1 MSASSG
7 HIDYRVVRNFLSTCT
22 RLLLKYRLHLV
33 KLFFGVFIPL
43 LIFGK
48 LVEEVWDDKG
58 FDWDIPLLQFIH
70 SYATPA
76 RDAVVVFITRLGSIR
91 VMLLFTAAIFLILL
105 KLKQQRKALFFLLA
119 AGGAMVINFLA
130 KLFFHRARPTLW
142 MSPAP
147 EDDYSFPS
155 GHAMGTMAVISAIA
169 ILTWPTRWRWP
180 MLILGGLFVLTVGL
194 SRVYLGVHFPSD
206 IMAGWSASLAW
217 VTGLYQIFSS
227 QFLQSWLSQRR
238 APK

>member
-1 MSASSG
+1 M
-7 HIDYRVVRNFLSTCT
+7 RNFLSTST
-22 RLLLKYRLHLV
+22 RLLTKHRLHLV
-33 KLFFGVFIPL
+33 KLFFGVLIPL

-48 LVEEVWDDKG
+48 LVEDVWDDGG
-58 FDWDIPLLQFIH
+58 FDWDIPLLLFIH
-70 SYATPA
+70 SYATPD

-91 VMLLFTAAIFLILL
+91 MMLLFAAAIFLILL

-119 AGGAMVINFLA
+119 AGGAILINVLA

-147 EDDYSFPS
+147 EEDYSFPS
-155 GHAMGTMAVISAIA
+155 GHAMGTMAVISALV
-169 ILTWPTRWRWP
+169 ILTWSTRWRW
-180 MLILGGLFVLTVGL
+180 LILILAGLFVLAVGL

-206 IMAGWSASLAW
+206 IIAGWSASLAW
-217 VTGLYQIFSS
+217 VTGVYQTLSS

-238 APK
+238 VPK